1 MLGTHLLLFSLLINS
16 LVRSGAASGALAPVD
31 HSRQV
36 CSPVGLTHHVSGSG
50 KRQRLGVSL
59 VMPRPLDAMNRCV
72 LNSSH
77 HYHHQHYPGHT
88 IPKMASANVQTAATT
103 KANEFDELRAEKL
116 RIEVELEQSVRTADS
131 RVKSMKGQ
139 LDEALRET
147 QELRKRAGDSGL
159 YFLH

>member
-1 MLGTHLLLFSLLINS
+1 
-16 LVRSGAASGALAPVD
+16 
-31 HSRQV
+31 
-36 CSPVGLTHHVSGSG
+36 
-50 KRQRLGVSL
+50 
-59 VMPRPLDAMNRCV
+59 
-72 LNSSH
+72 
-77 HYHHQHYPGHT
+77 
-88 IPKMASANVQTAATT
+88 MASANVQTAATT